1 MKTNDL
7 RRKFL
12 DYFVSKGHRLVKS
25 SSLVPHNDPS
35 ILFTNAG
42 MNQFKHIFTGNENR
56 DYKRAVSCQK
66 CMRAGGKHN
75 DLENVGYTARH
86 HTFFEMLGNF
96 SFGDYFKK
104 EAIEYGWEFVTDKK
118 WLGLP
123 KEKLYVSV
131 YKDDDEAFKIWNKG
145 IGIDAKRIFKL
156 GDKDNFWAM
165 GETGPCGPCS
175 EIFYDQGKE
184 VGCGKKDCSPA
195 CDCDRHIE
203 IWNLVFM
210 EFNRDES
217 GKTTKLPK
225 PCIDTGMGLERT
237 AAITQG
243 VLSNYDIDI
252 FKPIIE
258 RIEELSLKSGSAK
271 DADTRV
277 SVRAI
282 ADHARASTFLITEG
296 IVPSNEGRGYVL
308 RRIIRRAMRHGNL
321 LGIKEPFLYRIVD
334 DVANVMG
341 SFYTELEHEADSVK
355 TIIRNEEESFLKTL
369 SKGVEIVNS
378 EVEKIFKG
386 KTKKENLFPGEKA
399 FDLYSTYGFP
409 LDLIEDAL
417 KKYKLKVD
425 LEAFN
430 KASDEHK
437 SKAKGSFKQ
446 DERKNS
452 IDMSTFNGLSSTKF
466 LGYETF
472 EIDGAKLLKKS
483 SGHDNSVSLAFDKT
497 CFYAES
503 GGQIGDCGYLLGDGI
518 KVEISSCEKSPS
530 GVFIHFGKIT
540 NGKIDNFKEGQSYKL
555 VVNREKRLAT
565 MRNHTATH
573 LLHKAL
579 RDNLGNHVKQAGSLV
594 EPERFRFDF
603 SHTGPIPKDLQRKI
617 EDAVNSRILQNLAVI
632 KEEMPIDKAKS
643 LGAMALFGEKYG
655 DSVRVV
661 RIQDGKDDYSIE
673 LCGGTHVDRTG
684 DIGLVKILGE
694 GSIASG
700 IRRIEGVTGNYAI
713 EEFRKSEDELDEA
726 AAILKGQSDE
736 VVIKLNKT
744 VARIKELEKKLESG
758 ITNNQKD
765 KLDEIING
773 AQIIGNFKVASGEI
787 IVEDPK
793 ELRSI
798 ADNLGNRLQ
807 SGIVVLG
814 TKRENKV
821 LVVVKVSKD
830 LTKIHTAKSLIQEI
844 FPIIKGGGGGKEDLA
859 EAGGSKPENLQQ
871 ALDKIIKKIKSGN

>member
-1 MKTNDL
+1 MKTNEL
-7 RRKFL
+7 RSKFL

-42 MNQFKHIFTGNENR
+42 MNQFKHIFTGNETR

-104 EAIEYGWEFVTDKK
+104 EAVEYGWEFVTDKK

-145 IGIDAKRIFKL
+145 IGIDTKRIFKL

-225 PCIDTGMGLERT
+225 PCIDTGMGLER
-237 AAITQG
+237 AAAVTQG

-258 RIEELSLKSGSAK
+258 RIEELSLKSDLAK

-277 SVRAI
+277 SIRAI
-282 ADHARASTFLITEG
+282 ADHARASTFLIAEG

-355 TIIRNEEESFLKTL
+355 SIIRNEEESFLKTL
-369 SKGVEIVNS
+369 SKGIEIVNS

-386 KTKKENLFPGEKA
+386 KAKKESLFPGEKA

-446 DERKNS
+446 DERKDS

-466 LGYETF
+466 LGYEAF
-472 EIDGAKLLKKS
+472 EIDGAKLLKKC
-483 SGHDNSVSLAFDKT
+483 SVSDKSIALAFDKT
-497 CFYAES
+497 PFYAES
-503 GGQIGDCGYLLGDGI
+503 GGQISDTGYLLGDGI
-518 KVEISSCEKSPS
+518 KVEIDTVEKSPS
-530 GVFIHFGKIT
+530 GVFIHFVKIT
-540 NGKIDNFKEGQSYKL
+540 NGKIENVKEGQSYKL

-594 EPERFRFDF
+594 EPDRFRFDF

-617 EDAVNSRILQNLAVI
+617 EDAVNSRILQNLPVI

-655 DSVRVV
+655 DTVRVV
-661 RIQDGKDDYSIE
+661 RIHDGINDYSIE

-684 DIGLVKILGE
+684 DIGLLKILGE

-700 IRRIEGVTGNYAI
+700 IRRIEGVTGSYAV
-713 EEFRKSEDELDEA
+713 EEFRRSEDNLEKA
-726 AAILKGQSDE
+726 ALILKGSPEELLLKAQKMISR
-736 VVIKLNKT
+736 VS
-744 VARIKELEKKLESG
+744 ELEKQMERGATEKRKTSV
-758 ITNNQKD
+758 D
-765 KLDEIING
+765 DIINKKHQLNG
-773 AQIIGNFKVASGEI
+773 FVC
-787 IVEDPK
+787 
-793 ELRSI
+793 I
-798 ADNLGNRLQ
+798 ADIVQAENPKSLRETADMVMDKIKSGVVSLGAN
-807 SGIVVLG
+807 I
-814 TKRENKV
+814 NDKV
-821 LVVVKVSKD
+821 SMVVKVSED
-830 LTKIHTAKSLIQEI
+830 LTAKYDAKNLIKEI
-844 FPIIKGGGGGKEDLA
+844 SGIIGGGGGGRKDLA
-859 EAGGSKPENLQQ
+859 EAGGSKPERLQE
-871 ALDKIIKKIKSGN
+871 ALDKIFEKIKSGS